1 MPAPQKNRP
10 LISAKRRGQQ
20 RVPSHAP
27 KRELN
32 GRLALISLIVAA
44 MFVPT
49 AWGWHYFQVSQQ
61 SRSILARARKLAK
74 EGEHARSLRYFQ
86 QYLITRPDDV
96 AVRVDYATSMD
107 ELGKENPL
115 RIRDASQA
123 YARVLGMAPNHAKSK
138 IRYAE
143 LLLLLGEAESALK
156 TSLEILETHDEDTDE
171 GQAALRI
178 RAMALLDRGVTDAVS
193 PGVEVRTAVEQAIA
207 ANPNDVEIPYRYA
220 EYLRAFPRATGRRR
234 LEDFANNLMD
244 SMLRRNEDNPDAYV
258 NLYQYRKRFGLSNVD
273 VDLEIALSSFPKD
286 ARFVVFKAQQETSEG
301 KFEDALAT
309 YTRALK
315 VDPKNRNAYLGIAS
329 LYRYRDDKQKAQD
342 ILKQG
347 LEEIDSQDILLRLE
361 LADVSIDL
369 NDLDNATSTL
379 KKLDQRLARI
389 GGSLVPSLR
398 LDLEA
403 MVATLHGRLAMS
415 RDEGRVAI
423 SYFENG
429 LRRTKAEGISDESRY
444 KRRVLLL
451 QQLARL
457 YDSFR
462 EWDRVAGFYDELI
475 SLEPAE
481 PRWRIQKA
489 YSQQKSGQW
498 GRAAGS
504 YQLALSLE
512 GCPAQAHYDYARAL
526 LMAESSVAK
535 ANRSWGTFQAALAKA
550 ESLTPSVYTHVLM
563 VEYHLING
571 ERLAALEALHVA
583 EEKMPLDAPAAD
595 MFLLASIYRR
605 LGRDSDVDRIAERIN
620 AQDPANVESLLV
632 RADQLWQQ
640 GKQKETA
647 KLIEEATSSDRFS
660 DQAKARLL
668 VGLGELQRSVGDLA
682 ASERTLNAAIRLESG
697 EFDPYSKL
705 SKILVTQ
712 KRWKEHKSLVAQLKA
727 VEGESGTIWRELTIE
742 AMLGQEDIRNRD
754 VQVMTRIVEQI
765 RDLRPTWPRTYTLL
779 AEIAIAGN
787 KRSTAIDHYERGFQ
801 LGDRTPEM
809 FRGVIRLLSD
819 DARIAE
825 AQQYS
830 LRFASHWPSLQAS
843 PLSVAKRM
851 QEQANESS
859 IAEARRNLKDNP
871 TQATA
876 HTRLAQ
882 LLIFAGNAEEAKGV
896 LEKATQRFP
905 DQPSMWIALFN
916 AYIALSDKEGAE
928 DTLRHIAAAKVLSG
942 PDLYLAMAQGHQL
955 LGNADEA
962 EGHYLE
968 ALRLAPYNS
977 VALNLA
983 VRFFLAQE
991 NEEGLRKSVETTK
1004 SEGAKRAMA
1013 LLLAS
1018 RGGDQNW
1025 DEAIRM
1031 LSQDVQTKSDPKNL
1045 RLQAMIFAR
1054 RGSAAHRRTAIRL
1067 LEQIINSKSENSPG
1081 ESATPSDFAL
1091 LFSLYRDVGEMK
1103 KAAASLDEGLTR
1115 YTDNLSLLMAACD
1128 FAIAEENLN
1137 AAKDYLS
1144 RITTIND
1151 QPEVIAGLTA
1161 RSAHAAGDDEGAK
1174 AEVERLLATTSGSE
1188 KNDNEKRVVRLACA
1202 GIYEQVEAFDEAEA
1216 LLKELVK
1223 GDGVSKKPLVGFYL
1237 RQRRQNLALETALT
1251 QKADEMS
1258 RTDFVLLCSLVS
1270 YADPLAEYRSKVNAV
1285 LGEGLVRW
1293 GNEPDVLFALATLSY
1308 MRGEIPQAISLF
1320 ERLLRISP
1328 NNVAA
1333 LNNLS
1338 LILAESPG
1346 RSSEALD
1353 LIDRAILASG
1363 PQPNLV
1369 DTRGLVHL
1377 AREDYL
1383 AAVQSFQEAVYQVRK
1398 PVYLLHLAEAHRL
1411 NGNVRVA
1418 QATLKQA
1425 IAVGLDK
1432 TPLNLLDQQINKNL
1446 SHLRTP

>member
-1 MPAPQKNRP
+1 MPVKKNRP
-10 LISAKRRGQQ
+10 FIAAKSRGQQ
-20 RVPSHAP
+20 RAPSHAP

-32 GRLALISLIVAA
+32 GRLAVISLIFAA
-44 MFVPT
+44 MFVPS
-49 AWGWHYFQVSQQ
+49 AWGWHYYQASQQ
-61 SRSILARARKLAK
+61 SRTILSRARKLAK
-74 EGEHARSLRYFQ
+74 EDEHARSLRYFQ
-86 QYLITRPDDV
+86 QYLIIHPDDV
-96 AVRVDYATSMD
+96 AVRIDYAKSMD

-115 RIRDASQA
+115 HIRDASQA
-123 YARVLGMAPNHAKSK
+123 YARVLGMAPNHTQPKL
-138 IRYAE
+138 RYAE
-143 LLLLLGEAESALK
+143 LLSLLGESESALK
-156 TSLEILETHDEDTDE
+156 TSREILKLHDEDTEE

-178 RAMALLDRGVTDAVS
+178 QALALLDRGVSDAVS
-193 PGVEVRTAVEQAIA
+193 PDLEVRTAAEQGIR

-220 EYLRAFPRATGRRR
+220 QYLRAFPLATGRAR
-234 LEDFANNLMD
+234 LHNFADNVMD
-244 SMLRRNEDNPDAYV
+244 SMLRRNENNADAYV
-258 NLYQYRKRFGLSNVD
+258 NIYQYRRRFSQGNVN
-273 VDLEIALSSFPKD
+273 VDLEIALNSFPED
-286 ARFVVFKAQQETSEG
+286 ARFIVLRAEQETSEG
-301 KFEDALAT
+301 KLEEALAT
-309 YTRALK
+309 YQEALEI
-315 VDPKNRNAYLGIAS
+315 DPEIRNAYLGLAS
-329 LYRYRDDKQKAQD
+329 LYRQRDDKQKAQD
-342 ILKQG
+342 VLEQG
-347 LEEIDSQDILLRLE
+347 LEAIDSQDVLLRLE

-369 NDLDNATSTL
+369 DDLDSAGSTL
-379 KKLDQRLARI
+379 KKLDQRLALI

-403 MVATLHGRLAMS
+403 MIALLHGRLAMQ
-415 RDEGRVAI
+415 RDQGRAAI

-429 LRRTKAEGISDESRY
+429 LRRTKAEGISNESRY
-444 KRRVLLL
+444 RRRVLLL

-462 EWDRVAGFYDELI
+462 EWDRVAGIYDELI
-475 SLEPAE
+475 ALEPSE
-481 PRWRIQKA
+481 PMWRIQKA

-498 GRAAGS
+498 SRVAKS

-512 GCPAQAHYDYARAL
+512 GCPPQAHYDYARAL
-526 LMAESSVAK
+526 LMAESTVAK
-535 ANRSWGTFQAALAKA
+535 ASRSWVTFQAALAKA

-563 VEYHLING
+563 AEYHLING

-595 MFLLASIYRR
+595 MFMLANIYRR
-605 LGRDSDVDRIAERIN
+605 LGRDTDVDRIAARIN
-620 AQDPANVESLLV
+620 AQDPTNAESLLV

-640 GKQKETA
+640 GKQQETSQ
-647 KLIEEATSSDRFS
+647 LFEEATSSERFTS
-660 DQAKARLL
+660 RAKARLL
-668 VGLGELQRSVGDLA
+668 VGLGELQRSVGDLVA
-682 ASERTLNAAIRLESG
+682 AERTLDSAIALESG
-697 EFDPYSKL
+697 EFEPYSKL
-705 SKILVTQ
+705 SKILVSQ
-712 KRWKEHKSLVAQLKA
+712 KRWKEHKSLLAKLK
-727 VEGESGTIWRELTIE
+727 VKEGDSGTIWRELTIE
-742 AMLGQEDIRNRD
+742 GMLGQEKVTNRD
-754 VQVMTRIVEQI
+754 VQVMTRIIEQI
-765 RDLRPTWPRTYTLL
+765 RDLRQTWPRTYTLL
-779 AEIAIAGN
+779 AEVSIAGN
-787 KRSTAIDHYERGFQ
+787 RQTVAIDHFERAFQ

-809 FRGVIRLLSD
+809 FRSVIRLLSD
-819 DARIAE
+819 DGRIAE

-830 LRFASHWPSLQAS
+830 LRFASHWPSLQSS
-843 PLSVAKRM
+843 PLSVAKRL

-859 IAEARRNLKDNP
+859 IAEARQNLKNNP
-871 TQATA
+871 TQAIA

-882 LLIFAGNAEEAKGV
+882 LLIFAGNAEEAKSV

-905 DQPSMWIALFN
+905 EQPSMWIALFN
-916 AYIALSDKEGAE
+916 SYIALSDKKGAE
-928 DTLRHIAAAKVLSG
+928 ETLRHIAAAKVLSG
-942 PDLYLAMAQGHQL
+942 ADLYLALAQGHQL

-977 VALNLA
+977 VGLNLA
-983 VRFFLAQE
+983 VRFFLSQK

-1018 RGGDQNW
+1018 RGGDKNW

-1031 LSQDVQTKSDPKNL
+1031 LSEDIQTKSDPKNL
-1045 RLQAMIFAR
+1045 RLQSMIFAR
-1054 RGSAAHRRTAIRL
+1054 RGSAAHRRTAIRI

-1081 ESATPSDFAL
+1081 DSANPSDFAL

-1103 KAAASLDEGLTR
+1103 KAAEALDTGLVQ
-1115 YTDNLSLLMAACD
+1115 YSDNLSLLMAACD
-1128 FAIAEENLN
+1128 FAIAQ
-1137 AAKDYLS
+1137 KDLKSSDSYLS
-1144 RITTIND
+1144 RIAVIND
-1151 QPEVIAGLTA
+1151 QPEVITGLKA
-1161 RSAHAAGDDEGAK
+1161 RRAYAAGNLDVAK
-1174 AEVERLLATTSGSE
+1174 TEVARLLATTDAPE
-1188 KNDNEKRVVRLACA
+1188 KNDNEKRMVRLACA
-1202 GIYEQVEAFDEAEA
+1202 GIYEQIEANEEAEQ
-1216 LLKELVK
+1216 LLKNLVS
-1223 GDGVSKKPLVGFYL
+1223 GDEVSKKPLVGFYL
-1237 RQRRQNLALETALT
+1237 RQRRQNEALETALT
-1251 QKADEMS
+1251 QKAEEMS

-1270 YADPLAEYRSKVNAV
+1270 YADPLAEYRARVNTV

-1293 GNEPDVLFALATLSY
+1293 GNEPDVLFATATLSY

-1320 ERLLRISP
+1320 ERLLRLSP

-1353 LIDRAILASG
+1353 LIDRAIRTSG

-1377 AREDYL
+1377 ARQDYL
-1383 AAVQSFQEAVYQVRK
+1383 AAAQSFQEAVYQVRR

-1411 NGNVRVA
+1411 NGNINVA